1 MIKIYFPKILYN
13 KDVPSIQEEAN
24 NNKFQRENEQTNNKL
39 ISYRNHIIEAKKR
52 VNYINQIDRMGNE
65 MQRDNLNH
73 NTLEHL
79 QQQIN
84 QFKNLNFT

>member
-1 MIKIYFPKILYN
+1 MKWL
-13 KDVPSIQEEAN
+13 KDQLDR
-24 NNKFQRENEQTNNKL
+24 RETMDKL
-39 ISYRNHIIEAKKR
+39 ISYRNDIIEANKR
-52 VNYINQIDRMGNE
+52 VNYRNQIDRMGNE

-84 QFKNLNFT
+84 QVKKLNFT